1 MKKYHLAALAL
12 AAVFLLLP
20 LLAFAKTVDGRLAK
34 FVPKGCKVIE
44 VVKGDLNK
52 DSLDDYV
59 LIVEETDSVIN
70 ATGIMGLDSNRRGIV
85 IVFDKGGTY
94 ELAAEVRGC
103 FASRDFVD
111 GIYYGSASHTVSIKR
126 GNLYIANEEESC
138 NRGINHHTFR
148 YQNSN
153 FELIGFDE
161 QWCRSGRGFY
171 GSTSINFLTNKIKK
185 TEAVFYGVED
195 EDGKTCD
202 KEDNCEKVTWENFKA
217 LTKPITLRM
226 VFGTGDDRLCC
237 NLESYVRHPEYRK

>member
-1 MKKYHLAALAL
+1 MKKYHLVALAL

-59 LIVEETDSVIN
+59 LTVEETDSVIN

-103 FASRDFVD
+103 FATKDFAD
-111 GIYYGSASHTVSIKR
+111 GTYYGSDSHTVSITR
-126 GNLYIANEEESC
+126 GNLYIASEE
-138 NRGINHHTFR
+138 RGCARGFNYHKFR

-161 QWCRSGRGFY
+161 Y
-171 GSTSINFLTNKIKK
+171 GCGGGGYGATSINFLTNKMKK
-185 TEAVFYGVED
+185 TEGVFYGTED
-195 EDGKTCD
+195 DEGKTCD
-202 KEDNCEKVTWENFKA
+202 KKDNCEKVTWENFKA

-226 VFGTGDDRLCC
+226 VFGFGDDRIG
-237 NLESYVRHPEYRK
+237 NVEGYVRYPEYRK